1 MIELRFIPN
10 ISVGPFVFGTEREE
24 VWKMMKNEF
33 GTERELPTFEREY
46 YKYPNV
52 FLEFIENKLMSV
64 SFADDY
70 PKRYC
75 DIYFN
80 DERIW
85 PRTQEKFFSIFEG
98 NTFVDVYGSYMSSEL
113 SITTAWED
121 GHQSLLLAKTGY
133 CKELIES
140 YQLFGIVLHLKKGMG
155 RDEVRKIVGRIPEVV
170 DAGDTDCYPIGIY
183 SPEETFLTYDVND
196 KLVKIIKKFNDE
208 GIIKVLE

>member
-113 SITTAWED
+113 SITTLFALHFISYD
-121 GHQSLLLAKTGY
+121 GFPALLGSSFLYETIVAK
-133 CKELIES
+133 
-140 YQLFGIVLHLKKGMG
+140 
-155 RDEVRKIVGRIPEVV
+155 
-170 DAGDTDCYPIGIY
+170 
-183 SPEETFLTYDVND
+183 
-196 KLVKIIKKFNDE
+196 
-208 GIIKVLE
+208 